1 MENFLVR
8 GRKLRRMAPRLITTE
23 RDDYDKLNPHG
34 AASCRSRDPAGAKR
48 TRPGDPA
55 ACTWRNCLRGGCRL
69 SMRPP
74 QSKGHEFPA
83 RIRIPRARQ
92 MPARVRIVFP
102 LIALCALAF
111 SPVVVRSPA
120 HDAPQSRADAYPLG
134 LTLRLLERDLTS
146 KEYAEVLA
154 TMIPTD
160 LEAEWRRIATAD
172 NYEVFL
178 QQHGGKDKVLADP
191 KLKAAYERRLKI
203 AEGFLDLMR
212 SAYKKRGVEPPF
224 DKGEKIDLLA
234 AGTAAGV
241 KNAAAAVSLRAVMPA
256 AGAERQWP
264 RFRGPTGQ
272 GTALQADFPMS
283 WSDTENVVWKSEV
296 PGRGNGSPVIWD
308 QKIFVTT
315 ASDDGTERLLLC
327 FDRGSGEL
335 LWKQAAPKA
344 AKQEKVYWK
353 NSYASSTPATDG
365 QRVIA
370 FFGNS
375 GLVCFDFSGQQL
387 WHQDLGEFTT
397 THGPGSSP

>member
-1 MENFLVR
+1 
-8 GRKLRRMAPRLITTE
+8 
-23 RDDYDKLNPHG
+23 
-34 AASCRSRDPAGAKR
+34 
-48 TRPGDPA
+48 
-55 ACTWRNCLRGGCRL
+55 
-69 SMRPP
+69 
-74 QSKGHEFPA
+74 
-83 RIRIPRARQ
+83 

-387 WHQDLGEFTT
+387 WHQDLGEFT
-397 THGPGSSP
+397 